1 MIKRLLLAC
10 FVVVVVTVP
19 AYAQTGTVT
28 REDLAQAAENRKGAA
43 LQLADATAEYEEALH
58 ELIDIED
65 DLSRLGE
72 SLAARERD
80 LASTRSEARQVAQ
93 TMYMTAGVG
102 QLDLFTAASITD
114 LRLGEGYLD
123 RASQEDRSTLSRLAA
138 VRQSYLDQQV
148 VLDQTLQAQLALT
161 TELEQLAGAMLVVL
175 EAADAEYRAV
185 ADQWAKQEA
194 ERLERERREEEA
206 RRRAATSTTTAAPG
220 STQPPGGSTTTTV
233 PPPTTTTLA
242 PPPPVDGKS
251 CPVNGA
257 VAFRDSW
264 GEPRSGGRSHQG
276 VDMMAA
282 RGTPLVAI
290 ESGTIT
296 RIGNGGLGG
305 KTVWLRGQ
313 SGHEY
318 YYAHLD
324 GWASGLS
331 QGDAVDVAQL
341 VGYVGNTGNAIHTL
355 PHLHF
360 EYHPNGG
367 SAVNPYPLVA
377 DLCL

>member
-148 VLDQTLQAQLALT
+148 VLDQTLQTQLALT